1 MSVAK
6 FIPTIW
12 SARLLAHLDKAHVYA
27 ALVNRDYEGEIK
39 NYGDTVKINQIGDV
53 AIKNYQKGK
62 DIADPDELSGEDTS
76 LVIDQAKYFN
86 FSIDDVDNAQTN
98 PKLMDEAMQRAAYGM
113 NDVTDSFI
121 AGLMAV
127 GAINNGE
134 NLGSDAT
141 PLVPTKDTAYDMLV
155 DLATDLTEKNVP
167 TQGRWVVVPAWF
179 HGLLLKDQ
187 RFVGNGTDYNKALIE
202 GGEVGTA
209 AGFRVN
215 LSNNVPCTKTEDPE
229 TKKVT
234 VSKYKII
241 AGTNAA
247 ASYAEQIL
255 KTEAYRPEKR
265 FSDAVKGLHVYGA
278 KVVQGKALSVLT
290 VNKQ

>member
-1 MSVAK
+1 MSVAN

-39 NYGDTVKINQIGDV
+39 NYGDTVKVNQIGDV
-53 AIKNYQKGK
+53 TIKNYVKGQ
-62 DIADPDELSGEDTS
+62 DIDDPEELDGDQQE
-76 LVIDQAKYFN
+76 LKIDQAKYFN

-113 NDVTDSFI
+113 NDTTDGFL
-121 AGLMAV
+121 ANLMAV
-127 GAINNGE
+127 GAINNGD
-134 NLGSDAT
+134 NLGTDEA
-141 PLVPTKDTAYDMLV
+141 PLVPTAETAYDMLV
-155 DLATDLTEKNVP
+155 DLGTDLTEKNVP
-167 TQGRWVVVPAWF
+167 TMGRWVVVPAWF
-179 HGLLLKDQ
+179 HGLLLKDK

-202 GGEVGTA
+202 GGEVGVA
-209 AGFRVN
+209 AGFKVN
-215 LSNNVPCTKTEDPE
+215 LSNNVPNTAGT
-229 TKKVT
+229 
-234 VSKYKII
+234 KYKVI

-247 ASYAEQIL
+247 ASFAEQII

-278 KVVQGKALSVLT
+278 KVFQGKCLSVLT
-290 VNKQ
+290 ANRK